1 MLNINL
7 NYNAL
12 LKCNIWCISSW
23 YYIIPSGKKALL
35 FSTSLFL
42 LLLFIL
48 DANRKWDRVR
58 EIFFCRIGCCWAGGH
73 KTIFY
78 IRASTVEKK
87 TEFWFFHIILHL
99 IWADSL
105 IGVNFA
111 SLSLVFKSSTLNQN
125 SVSSLELLYFFT
137 FQIFIG
143 FW

>member
-23 YYIIPSGKKALL
+23 YYIIPSGKKHYYSLQV
-35 FSTSLFL
+35 LFL

-58 EIFFCRIGCCWAGGH
+58 EIFF
-73 KTIFY
+73 
-78 IRASTVEKK
+78 VELVVVGLGVTRLYFTLELVQLKK